1 MKMLTEERYQHILT
15 KVEENEIVTINELLL
30 PLKASESTIRRDL
43 QNLENQGLLT
53 RIHGGAKK
61 RARLNFE
68 ATMNEKQQ
76 QFHAEKIAIAKAAAN
91 LITKEDVIYLDAGTT
106 TIEMIPF
113 IPNDLSI
120 KVVTN
125 SVKHASLLV
134 DREIETIILGGAIK
148 LSTNATLG
156 HETLRQLQQFHFSKA
171 FMGMNAA
178 HLEAGFTTP
187 DPEEAVVKK
196 LAMSQSQTAFVLL
209 DYSKFQ
215 QTTFTQVAPLKAAE
229 IITNKCPR
237 DIYRKF
243 QLQTKIME
251 VQS

>member
-1 MKMLTEERYQHILT
+1 MLTEERYQHILT
-15 KVEENEIVTINELLL
+15 KVEENDIVTINELLQ

-61 RARLNFE
+61 RQRLNFE
-68 ATMNEKQQ
+68 ATMDEKQQ
-76 QFHAEKIAIAKAAAN
+76 RFHAEKIAIARAAAQ

-106 TIEMIPF
+106 TVEMIPF
-113 IPNDLSI
+113 IPTNLSV

-134 DREIETIILGGAIK
+134 DQAIDTIILGGTIK
-148 LSTNATLG
+148 LATNATLG
-156 HETLRQLQQFHFSKA
+156 QETIQQLKQFRFSKA
-171 FMGMNAA
+171 FMGMNGA

-209 DYSKFQ
+209 DHSKFQ
-215 QTTFTQVAPLKAAE
+215 QTTFTQVAPLEAAE
-229 IITNKCPR
+229 IITNKCPKEIR
-237 DIYRKF
+237 RKF
-243 QLQTKIME
+243 QLQTKITE